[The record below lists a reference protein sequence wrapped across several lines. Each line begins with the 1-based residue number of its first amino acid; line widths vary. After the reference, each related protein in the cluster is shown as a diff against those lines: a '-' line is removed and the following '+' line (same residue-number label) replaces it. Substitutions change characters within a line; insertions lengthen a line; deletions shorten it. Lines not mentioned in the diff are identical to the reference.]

1 MIVPVAGC
9 SVGHELT
16 SLSVLSGSSAVT
28 GDSHCSWSVADVTEL
43 PPVGEMAARPRETTG
58 EVSQAPP

>member
-1 MIVPVAGC
+1 M
-9 SVGHELT
+9 GHELT

-28 GDSHCSWSVADVTEL
+28 GDGHRSWSVADVTEL